1 MYEVTV
7 SKVQYH
13 TSIIRHQPH
22 DDDLSRI
29 TTANNEQRRHTHSII
44 ISALDM
50 AYGILSSFITTQ
62 NTKKEQ

>member
-22 DDDLSRI
+22 DDLSRI

-50 AYGILSSFITTQ
+50 VYGILSSFITTQ